1 MDDELP
7 YIPDHLLV
15 KLPRLS
21 DRDAVAFLAFIQ
33 KLAYEIDSHYFGQ
46 AYRFNSR
53 RFDRHDRP
61 DDSIGQPEPFSLDCD
76 PPF

>member
-7 YIPDHLLV
+7 YIPGHLLV

-33 KLAYEIDSHYFGQ
+33 QLAYEIDSHYFGQ

-53 RFDRHDRP
+53 GFDRP
-61 DDSIGQPEPFSLDCD
+61 DDWIGHPDPEPFSLDCD